1 MMIIG
6 LLYGQGCLL
15 EKLKCTRNFEKA
27 GISKSNVYSKMNL
40 YNLVKNYFHLLNST
54 WSAN

>member
-1 MMIIG
+1 MIIG

-27 GISKSNVYSKMNL
+27 GISKSNVYSKINL